1 MKKVV
6 ISLGGSII
14 VPDKVRY
21 DFLKK
26 FCRII
31 KKQKNTK
38 FVIVT
43 GGGQIAR
50 DYISAVKKANLD
62 VRSQNLV
69 GIMATRLNAMLVA
82 TFLGMKN
89 WYILHTVKSIM
100 QRLKKQRI
108 VVCGGIL
115 PGTASDGTAVQIA
128 VDIKA
133 DVFIN
138 ITNVKGLFT
147 KHPKLKGA
155 KFIPETDHKYLY
167 DRAMELKYKPG
178 QHFVVDQK
186 AAKIAYEHKVPI
198 AILKGLD
205 NLEKCLNNKKF
216 TGTIVTS
223 KEKGK

>member
-14 VPDKVRY
+14 VPDKVHY
-21 DFLKK
+21 QFLKD
-26 FCRII
+26 FCKII

-50 DYISAVKKANLD
+50 NYIEAVKKAGKDTL
-62 VRSQNLV
+62 SQNLV

-82 TFLGMKN
+82 TFLDIKN

-100 QRLKKQRI
+100 QRLERQRI

-115 PGTASDGTAVQIA
+115 PGTTSDGTAIQIA
-128 VDIKA
+128 VSIKA
-133 DVFIN
+133 DMFIN
-138 ITNVKGLFT
+138 ITNVKGLYT

-155 KFIPETDHKYLY
+155 KFIPKATHKYLY
-167 DRAMELKYKPG
+167 DRAMEIKYKPG
-178 QHFVVDQK
+178 QHFVIDQK
-186 AAKIAYEHKVPI
+186 AARIAYEHKVPI
-198 AILKGLD
+198 VIIKGLA
-205 NLEKCLNNKKF
+205 NLEKCLNNKKY
-216 TGTIVTS
+216 TGTVIS
-223 KEKGK
+223 D